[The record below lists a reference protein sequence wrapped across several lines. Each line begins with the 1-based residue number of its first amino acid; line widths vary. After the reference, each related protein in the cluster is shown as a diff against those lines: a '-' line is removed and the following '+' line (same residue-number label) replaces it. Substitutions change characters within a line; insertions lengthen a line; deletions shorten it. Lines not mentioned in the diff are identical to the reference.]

1 MLVIVLVLH
10 TVETTYFYG
19 IYNRWHGSNE
29 NTIHDY
35 CMNSIKLGTIPNQT
49 TARKQQIHTNSP
61 N

>member
-1 MLVIVLVLH
+1 MTTMLVGALVLH

-35 CMNSIKLGTIPNQT
+35 YMYSIKLASILGV
-49 TARKQQIHTNSP
+49 
-61 N
+61 

>member
-1 MLVIVLVLH
+1 MTTMLVVALVLH

-35 CMNSIKLGTIPNQT
+35 YMYSIKLASIWGV
-49 TARKQQIHTNSP
+49 
-61 N
+61 